1 MSDPPATLWLV
12 KGGSQMG
19 YQRGISK
26 AEYWAMRGE
35 SYFSKPVKSV
45 SVSEEMVND
54 YSDEY
59 FECRRGHMRCSRCK

>member
-1 MSDPPATLWLV
+1 
-12 KGGSQMG
+12 MG
-19 YQRGISK
+19 YQKGISK